1 MQDQKTST
9 FIFYTP
15 GSEEDAKINL
25 VVFNSLLEGRS
36 ISTEDWGVI
45 NALSLSVA
53 QHGKFPFQWTPQEDA
68 FIKNNDSSKWVD
80 YLIYR
85 FKFKIYPIIK
95 RVSEF
100 PVYLLIEPASA
111 CNLRCTMCFQVDKT
125 FTKKPYMGLMDMDL
139 YRRLIDEAVEG
150 GTKAI
155 TLASRGEPTL
165 HPRLGE
171 MLEYASHGK
180 FIDLKLNTNATKLT
194 DELCRAILRSDVNE
208 LVFSIDAHEKPVYE
222 SIRVRGKFDEV
233 LDNVIRFHQIRRD
246 EFPLSKLQ
254 TRVSGVKFRPD
265 QDREGFVDF
274 WSKIVDHVGY
284 VDIEARWNTYDNPKH
299 PERSHPCEYLWER
312 AYIWFNGICNPCDV
326 DYKSLLTVGNIS
338 EMSIRDMWHSK
349 AYDELRR
356 AHISGERD
364 KFNPCDR
371 CGI

>member
-1 MQDQKTST
+1 MTEAGTST
-9 FIFYTP
+9 FTFLTE
-15 GSEEDAKINL
+15 GTGEDARLNVSIL
-25 VVFNSLLEGRS
+25 NSLLQGRTLS
-36 ISTEDWGVI
+36 NEDLVI
-45 NALSLSVA
+45 VNTLMMSVA
-53 QHGKFPFQWTPQEDA
+53 LGGKLPFEWTPQEDA
-68 FIKNNDSSKWVD
+68 FIRNADSSKWLD

-85 FKFKIYPIIK
+85 FKFKVYPKIK
-95 RVSEF
+95 RTSDF

-125 FTKKPYMGLMDMDL
+125 FTKKPYMGLMNMDL
-139 YRRLIDEAVEG
+139 YRRLIDEAVAG

-165 HPRLGE
+165 HPHLDE

-208 LVFSIDAHEKPVYE
+208 LVFSIDSHDKPIYE

-233 LDNVIRFHQIRRD
+233 LENVIRFHEIRKN
-246 EFPLSKLQ
+246 EFPNSKLQ

-265 QDREGFVDF
+265 QDRDGFVAF
-274 WSKIVDHVGY
+274 WSKIADHVGY
-284 VDIEARWNTYDNPKH
+284 VDIEARWDTYGNPLH

-312 AYIWFNGICNPCDV
+312 AYVWFDGICNPCDV
-326 DYKSLLTVGNIS
+326 DYKSELTVGNIHS
-338 EMSIRDMWHSK
+338 MSLHEMWHSE
-349 AYDELRR
+349 AYEKLRTD
-356 AHISGERD
+356 HLSGKRQNH
-364 KFNPCDR
+364 NPCDR